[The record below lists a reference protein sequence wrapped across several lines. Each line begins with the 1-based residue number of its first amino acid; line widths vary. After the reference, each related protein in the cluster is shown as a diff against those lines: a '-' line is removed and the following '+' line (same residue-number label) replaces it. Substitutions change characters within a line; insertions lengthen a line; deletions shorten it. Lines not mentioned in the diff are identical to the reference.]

1 MKEIKN
7 GQKVKIKFGS
17 NYEFGK
23 VIGVMGD
30 YATVSIKALGKQI
43 TTKVEDMEPVEEENK
58 NKNVEFSG
66 HRGYEMEAFA
76 EKYNLKRRSFY
87 VELCGIPAGS
97 YFQMTKREN
106 LTVEA
111 WEKFEKGK
119 SMIEAMDEED
129 LKKYQQKPKV
139 CVIPGFK
146 RGCDENKKEPD
157 KERIEMIQQLHNESR
172 LNEFRN
178 EKQEESEEVKMEDV
192 KPKSWLE
199 SYKEFIKSLSMV
211 ETFQFFEQVKTDA
224 KRFEEMFDEIKDAI
238 I

>member
-1 MKEIKN
+1 MNEIKK
-7 GQKVKIKFGS
+7 GQKVKIKFGN

-23 VIGVMGD
+23 VVGVLGD
-30 YATVSIKALGKQI
+30 YATVSVKALGKQI
-43 TTKVEDMEPVEEENK
+43 TTKVEDMEPMEETNK
-58 NKNVEFSG
+58 NQNIEFSG
-66 HRGYEMEAFA
+66 HPGYEMEMFA
-76 EKYNLKRRSFY
+76 EKYNLKRKSFY

-119 SMIEAMDEED
+119 AMIEAMDEED

-139 CVIPGFK
+139 CVIPGFA
-146 RGCDENKKEPD
+146 RGCEENKKAPD
-157 KERIEMIQQLHNESR
+157 QERIELAKKLESESK
-172 LNEFRN
+172 LNEFK
-178 EKQEESEEVKMEDV
+178 EGKQEESEGQKMEYV
-192 KPKSWLE
+192 KPKSWIE
-199 SYKEFIKSLSMV
+199 AYKEFIKSLSMA

>member
-30 YATVSIKALGKQI
+30 YATVSVKALGKQI

-66 HRGYEMEAFA
+66 HHGYEMEAFA

-146 RGCDENKKEPD
+146 RGREENKKEPD

-178 EKQEESEEVKMEDV
+178 EKQEESEEVKMETS
-192 KPKSWLE
+192 KTWLE
-199 SYKEFIKSLSMV
+199 KYKEFIKSLSMV

-224 KRFEEMFDEIKDAI
+224 KCFEEMFDEIKEAI

>member
-23 VIGVMGD
+23 VIGVMGG
-30 YATVSIKALGKQI
+30 YATVSVKALGKQI

-66 HRGYEMEAFA
+66 HHGYEMEAFA

-157 KERIEMIQQLHNESR
+157 KERIEMIQRLHNESR

-178 EKQEESEEVKMEDV
+178 EKQEESEEIKTETS
-192 KPKSWLE
+192 KTWLE
-199 SYKEFIKSLSMV
+199 KYKEFIKSLSMT
-211 ETFQFFEQVKTDA
+211 ETLEFFEQVKTDS